1 MLGGADNPNGEL
13 LSYIIGA
20 DTWAERKIFYRVLGK
35 KFCGLFIY
43 PGQSVRQVVAVS
55 APGDRGLNR

>member
-20 DTWAERKIFYRVLGK
+20 DTFQFGK
-35 KFCGLFIY
+35 
-43 PGQSVRQVVAVS
+43 VRQATQARLMPLAEHDLLLCTVLQL
-55 APGDRGLNR
+55 PF